1 MNHFKGLT
9 LDLKFLGLPLLRF
22 KSWAWLLGVVV
33 SLSHLSVTQAKPA
46 EIATQGTASPAQLLV
61 LGDSLSAAYG
71 MAVEQG
77 WVSLLSQKLQPYA
90 INVINASISGETSSG
105 GKNRLPA
112 LLKQH
117 QPNWVILELGAN
129 DALRGQSLPS
139 IQNNL
144 ASIIELSQQV
154 GAKVLLLGIRLPTNY
169 GPAYDQALTH
179 LYQNLADLYQ
189 LLFDPFFLAEL
200 ALDPQWVQADGLH
213 PNAQAQP
220 KILQRLWPHIQTLI
234 GEARLSR

>member
-9 LDLKFLGLPLLRF
+9 LRLKFLRLTHRF
-22 KSWAWLLGVVV
+22 KKWTRLLSMVVLLSPL
-33 SLSHLSVTQAKPA
+33 SLTQAQST
-46 EIATQGTASPAQLLV
+46 EIAVNGTDSSAKLLV

-77 WVSLLSQKLQPYA
+77 WVALLSQKLQPFS
-90 INVINASISGETSSG
+90 ITIVNASISGETSSG

-117 QPNWVILELGAN
+117 QPNWLILELGAN
-129 DALRGQSLPS
+129 DALRGQSLRS
-139 IQNNL
+139 LQKNL
-144 ASIIELSQQV
+144 ATIIEQSQQA

-169 GPAYDQALTH
+169 GPAYDQALTQM
-179 LYQNLADLYQ
+179 YQTLADRYQ

-200 ALDPQWVQADGLH
+200 ALDPQWIQADGLH

-220 KILQRLWPHIQTLI
+220 KILQRLWPRIQTLI
-234 GEARLSR
+234 GKDRLSP